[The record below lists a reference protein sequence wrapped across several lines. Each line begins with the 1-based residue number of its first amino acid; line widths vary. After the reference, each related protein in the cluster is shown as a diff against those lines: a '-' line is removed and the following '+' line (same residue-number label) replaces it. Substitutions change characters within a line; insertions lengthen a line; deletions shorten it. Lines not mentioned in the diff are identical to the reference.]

1 MIRER
6 TQAEDQ
12 IEDAAR
18 LEQGGTGNGKVIQV
32 VKKKQDVID
41 SHKVAEDITKMM
53 QRVAK
58 TENHKLAKDITKMM
72 QRVTETENQNLAEDI
87 TKTMRRVTETEN
99 QKLAEDITKMMKRV
113 TETEN
118 HKLAADGVTE
128 VAKGVKDARIAGEGP
143 TRVPDVTKGS
153 HKPQT
158 VT

>member
-72 QRVTETENQNLAEDI
+72 QW
-87 TKTMRRVTETEN
+87 VTETEN
-99 QKLAEDITKMMKRV
+99 QKLAEDITKTMQKV